1 MKKIHRISKEVKDQ
15 ILNRIKNEG
24 ISVSD
29 AAKEHGISTTAIYKW
44 LTRGVASPPSMLE
57 YARLKRE
64 NQSLKEMLGETTMEL
79 KRAQKNS

>member
-1 MKKIHRISKEVKDQ
+1 MKKTHRISNEVKDQ

-29 AAKEHGISTTAIYKW
+29 AAKEHGISTQTIYSW
-44 LTRGVASPPSMLE
+44 LTKGVASPPSMLE

-79 KRAQKNS
+79 KRSQKNN